1 MGLLACTKCKI
12 EKPETPEFFPCHNK
26 KKNGLDSWCRTCRAK
41 YRSETRRGHYRNS
54 ISDEDLKRLLET
66 INECVICGVQAALV
80 VDHDHVTG
88 KVRGLLCN
96 KCNMAIGLL
105 QDDPMLLE
113 FAKMYL
119 IATSDNEEQIPEYM
133 AYVKKYS

>member
-1 MGLLACTKCKI
+1 
-12 EKPETPEFFPCHNK
+12 
-26 KKNGLDSWCRTCRAK
+26 
-41 YRSETRRGHYRNS
+41 
-54 ISDEDLKRLLET
+54 
-66 INECVICGVQAALV
+66 
-80 VDHDHVTG
+80 
-88 KVRGLLCN
+88 
-96 KCNMAIGLL
+96 MAIGLL